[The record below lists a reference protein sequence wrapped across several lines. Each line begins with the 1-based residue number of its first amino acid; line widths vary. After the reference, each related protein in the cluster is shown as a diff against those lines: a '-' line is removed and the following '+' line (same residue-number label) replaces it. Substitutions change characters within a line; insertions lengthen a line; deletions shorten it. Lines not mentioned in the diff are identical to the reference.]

1 MILLKTRFH
10 AISLPKNDWCIF
22 CQCYYEEEDA
32 EGRIYRNTTGVGD
45 LLYKGDLLI
54 DTAQNRYVFTELY
67 DAVGITEKLIT
78 LIGEQ
83 ISQENIVIDME
94 ELIEQGFLLEKLE
107 IFSKTFG
114 GPPAVVYPPIY

>member
-32 EGRIYRNTTGVGD
+32 EGRIYRNTAGVGD
-45 LLYKGDLLI
+45 LLYKGDLVI
-54 DTAQNRYVFTELY
+54 DTAQNRYVFSELY
-67 DAVGITEKLIT
+67 DAVGIAEKLIA
-78 LIGEQ
+78 LIEKQ
-83 ISQENIVIDME
+83 ISQKNIVIDME
-94 ELIEQGFLLEKLE
+94 GLIEQGFLVEKLE